1 MTDISRLDH
10 RVPAACRT
18 LAQWLL
24 YVGLVL
30 AAVMLMI
37 LGRANGQVMERM
49 RIQVVDVLAPIID
62 MMSLPVDAVVV
73 AAQTIRAWTALA
85 EDNAALRHDRDR
97 LLGWKDV
104 ALRLEAENAQLRQLL
119 HFVADPQTRTVG
131 ARVVADN
138 GGAFARSL
146 IVAAGRH
153 HGVGK
158 GHAVLNGAGLVGRIA
173 AVAPRSAQVLLVSD
187 LNFRVPVAI
196 GPARIRAIL
205 AGDNSDE
212 PRITHLDP
220 DAFVEV
226 GDRVVTSGDGE
237 AFPDDLPIGTIASID
252 NRTIR
257 VRLFTDASPIEHVR
271 IVDFGLQG
279 IIDEA
284 REALSAAP
292 AGPSGPAAPAAS
304 PPVAAMAGSASR

>member
-37 LGRANGQVMERM
+37 LGRANGQIMERV

-73 AAQTIRAWTALA
+73 AAQTIRTWTALS
-85 EDNAALRHDRDR
+85 EDNAALRHERDR
-97 LLGWKDV
+97 LLAWKDV
-104 ALRLEAENAQLRQLL
+104 ALRLQAENTQLRELL
-119 HFVADPQTRTVG
+119 TFVPEAQTRSIG

-146 IVAAGRH
+146 IVAAGRR

-158 GHAVLNGAGLVGRIA
+158 GHAVLTGSGLVGRIA
-173 AVAPRSAQVLLVSD
+173 VAAGRSSQVLLVSD
-187 LNFRVPVAI
+187 LNFRAPVAI
-196 GPARIRAIL
+196 GPTRIRGIL
-205 AGDNSDE
+205 AGDNSDQ
-212 PRITHLDP
+212 PKITHIDP
-220 DAFVEV
+220 DAMIEI

-237 AFPDDLPIGTIASID
+237 AFPGDLPVGTVAAID
-252 NRTIR
+252 NGVIR
-257 VRLFTDASPIEHVR
+257 VRLFTDESPVEYVR

-284 REALSAAP
+284 RIAGSAAP
-292 AGPSGPAAPAAS
+292 ESAAAAAGGAAAP
-304 PPVAAMAGSASR
+304 

>member
-30 AAVMLMI
+30 TAVMLMI
-37 LGRANGQVMERM
+37 LGRANGQIMERM

-73 AAQTIRAWTALA
+73 AAQTIRAWTALN

-97 LLGWKDV
+97 LLAWKDV
-104 ALRLEAENAQLRQLL
+104 ALRLEAENAPARELVDLV
-119 HFVADPQTRTVG
+119 FEPQTRAVSAG
-131 ARVVADN
+131 VVADS

-146 IVAAGRH
+146 IVSAGRR

-158 GHAVLNGAGLVGRIA
+158 GHAVLTGTGLVGRVA
-173 AVAPRSAQVLLVSD
+173 AAAPRSAQVLLVSD
-187 LNFRVPVAI
+187 LNFRAPVAI
-196 GPARIRAIL
+196 GPMRVRGIL
-205 AGDNSDE
+205 AGDNSDQ
-212 PRITHLDP
+212 PKITHVDP
-220 DAFVEV
+220 DAMIEI

-237 AFPDDLPIGTIASID
+237 AFPSDLPVGTVATID
-252 NRTIR
+252 DGVIR
-257 VRLFTDASPIEHVR
+257 VRLFTDESPVEYVR

-284 REALSAAP
+284 RIAGSPAPESPPAA
-292 AGPSGPAAPAAS
+292 AGGPAAP
-304 PPVAAMAGSASR
+304 

>member
-30 AAVMLMI
+30 TAVMLMI
-37 LGRANGQVMERM
+37 LGRANSQIMERM

-73 AAQTIRAWTALA
+73 AGQTLRAWTALS

-104 ALRLEAENAQLRQLL
+104 ALRLEAENAQLRELL
-119 HFVADPQTRTVG
+119 QFIADPETRTVG

-146 IVAAGRH
+146 IVAAGRR

-158 GHAVLNGAGLVGRIA
+158 GHAVLTGAGLVGRIA
-173 AVAPRSAQVLLVSD
+173 AVATRSAQVLLATD
-187 LNFRVPVAI
+187 LNFRVPVAV

-212 PRITHLDP
+212 PRITHIDP
-220 DAFVEV
+220 DALVEV
-226 GDRVVTSGDGE
+226 GDRVVTSGYGD
-237 AFPDDLPIGTIASID
+237 AFPSDLPVGMIASID
-252 NRTIR
+252 GGTIR
-257 VRLFTDASPIEHVR
+257 VRLFSDAGPVEYVR

-279 IIDEA
+279 IIDDA
-284 REALSAAP
+284 RD
-292 AGPSGPAAPAAS
+292 
-304 PPVAAMAGSASR
+304 AGSASPEAAAAVPAASVAP

>member
-1 MTDISRLDH
+1 LTDISRLDH

-30 AAVMLMI
+30 TAVMLMI
-37 LGRANGQVMERM
+37 LGRANGQIMERM

-73 AAQTIRAWTALA
+73 AAQTIRAWTALS
-85 EDNAALRHDRDR
+85 EDNAALKHDRER
-97 LLGWKDV
+97 LLAWKDV
-104 ALRLEAENAQLRQLL
+104 ALRLEAENAQLRELVHL
-119 HFVADPQTRTVG
+119 VFEPQTRAVS
-131 ARVVADN
+131 ARVVADS

-146 IVAAGRH
+146 IVSAGRR

-158 GHAVLNGAGLVGRIA
+158 GHAVLTGTGLVGRVA
-173 AVAPRSAQVLLVSD
+173 AAAPRSSQVLLVSD
-187 LNFRVPVAI
+187 LNFRAPVAI
-196 GPARIRAIL
+196 GPMRIRGIV
-205 AGDNSDE
+205 AGDNSDQ
-212 PRITHLDP
+212 PKITHVDP
-220 DAFVEV
+220 DAMIEI

-237 AFPDDLPIGTIASID
+237 AFPSDLPVGTVATID
-252 NRTIR
+252 DGVIR
-257 VRLFTDASPIEHVR
+257 VRLFTDESPVEYVQ

-284 REALSAAP
+284 RIAGSPAPESAP
-292 AGPSGPAAPAAS
+292 AAAAGPAAP
-304 PPVAAMAGSASR
+304 

>member
-1 MTDISRLDH
+1 MSRLDH

-18 LAQWLL
+18 LAQWLI

-30 AAVMLMI
+30 TAVMLMI
-37 LGRANGQVMERM
+37 LGRANGQIMERM

-73 AAQTIRAWTALA
+73 AAQTIRAWSALG
-85 EDNAALRHDRDR
+85 EDNAALRHERER

-104 ALRLEAENAQLRQLL
+104 ALRLEAENAELRELL
-119 HFVADPQTRTVG
+119 DFVPEPDARTVG
-131 ARVVADN
+131 ARVVAEG

-146 IVAAGRH
+146 IVAAGRR

-158 GHAVLNGAGLVGRIA
+158 GHAVLTGAGLVGRIG
-173 AVAPRSAQVLLVSD
+173 AVASRSAQVLLVSD

-196 GPARIRAIL
+196 GQGRIRAIL
-205 AGDNSDE
+205 AGDNSDQ
-212 PRITHLDP
+212 PRITHVDP
-220 DAFVEV
+220 DAMIEI

-237 AFPDDLPIGTIASID
+237 AFPADLPVGTIAFID
-252 NRTIR
+252 NGTIR
-257 VRLFTDASPIEHVR
+257 VRLFTDGSPVDAVR

-284 REALSAAP
+284 TA
-292 AGPSGPAAPAAS
+292 
-304 PPVAAMAGSASR
+304 AGSTAGEGKAAATGGMAP

>member
-30 AAVMLMI
+30 TAVMLMI
-37 LGRANGQVMERM
+37 LGRANGQIMERM

-73 AAQTIRAWTALA
+73 AAQTIRAWTALS
-85 EDNAALRHDRDR
+85 EDNDALRHERDR

-104 ALRLEAENAQLRQLL
+104 ALRLEAENAELRDLL
-119 HFVADPQTRTVG
+119 HFVADPEARTVG
-131 ARVVADN
+131 GRVVADN

-146 IVAAGRH
+146 IVAAGRR
-153 HGVGK
+153 HGIGK
-158 GHAVLNGAGLVGRIA
+158 GHAVLTGAGLVGRIV
-173 AVAPRSAQVLLVSD
+173 AVAPRSAQVLLVTD

-196 GPARIRAIL
+196 GPTRTRAIL
-205 AGDNSDE
+205 AGDNSDR
-212 PRITHLDP
+212 PRITHIDP
-220 DAFVEV
+220 EALVEV
-226 GDRVVTSGDGE
+226 GDRVVTSGDGD
-237 AFPDDLPIGTIASID
+237 AFPGDLPVGTIASID
-252 NRTIR
+252 DGTIR
-257 VRLFTDASPIEHVR
+257 VRLFTDASPVDYVR

-284 REALSAAP
+284 RL
-292 AGPSGPAAPAAS
+292 
-304 PPVAAMAGSASR
+304 AGSASPEAAAAAAGSAAP

>member
-1 MTDISRLDH
+1 LTDISRLDH

-30 AAVMLMI
+30 TAVMLMI
-37 LGRANGQVMERM
+37 LGRANGQIMERM

-73 AAQTIRAWTALA
+73 AAQTIRAWTALS

-97 LLGWKDV
+97 LLAWKDV
-104 ALRLEAENAQLRQLL
+104 ALRLEAENARLRELVHL
-119 HFVADPQTRTVG
+119 AAEPQSRAVG
-131 ARVVADN
+131 ARVVADG

-146 IVAAGRH
+146 IVSAGRR

-158 GHAVLNGAGLVGRIA
+158 GHAVLTGTGLVGRIA
-173 AVAPRSAQVLLVSD
+173 AAAPRSSQVLLVTD
-187 LNFRVPVAI
+187 LNSRAPVAI
-196 GPARIRAIL
+196 GAGRVRAIL
-205 AGDNSDE
+205 AGDNSDQ
-212 PRITHLDP
+212 PKIAHVDP
-220 DAFVEV
+220 DAMIEI

-237 AFPDDLPIGTIASID
+237 AFPADLPVGTVATID
-252 NRTIR
+252 DGVIR
-257 VRLFTDASPIEHVR
+257 VRLFTDESPIEYVR

-284 REALSAAP
+284 RIAGTPAADGAAATAAASATAAP
-292 AGPSGPAAPAAS
+292 
-304 PPVAAMAGSASR
+304 

>member
-30 AAVMLMI
+30 TAVMLMI
-37 LGRANGQVMERM
+37 LGRANGQIMERV

-73 AAQTIRAWTALA
+73 AAQTIRAWTALS
-85 EDNAALRHDRDR
+85 EDNAALRHERDR
-97 LLGWKDV
+97 LLAWKDV
-104 ALRLEAENAQLRQLL
+104 ALRLEAQNAELRELL
-119 HFVADPQTRTVG
+119 TFVPEPQTRSVG

-146 IVAAGRH
+146 IVAAGRR

-158 GHAVLNGAGLVGRIA
+158 GHAVLSGSGLVGRIA
-173 AVAPRSAQVLLVSD
+173 VAAGRSAQVLLVSD
-187 LNFRVPVAI
+187 LNFRAPVAI
-196 GPARIRAIL
+196 GPSRIRGIL
-205 AGDNSDE
+205 AGDNSDQ
-212 PRITHLDP
+212 PKITHIDP
-220 DAFVEV
+220 DAMIEI

-237 AFPDDLPIGTIASID
+237 AFPADLPVGTVAAID
-252 NRTIR
+252 NGVIR
-257 VRLFTDASPIEHVR
+257 VRLFTDESPVEYVR

-284 REALSAAP
+284 RVAGSAAP
-292 AGPSGPAAPAAS
+292 EGPAAAAGG
-304 PPVAAMAGSASR
+304 AAAP

>member
-30 AAVMLMI
+30 TAVMLMI
-37 LGRANGQVMERM
+37 LGRANGQIMERM

-73 AAQTIRAWTALA
+73 AAQTIRAWTALN

-97 LLGWKDV
+97 LLAWKDV
-104 ALRLEAENAQLRQLL
+104 ALRLEAENAQLRELVHL
-119 HFVADPQTRTVG
+119 AAEPQSRAVG
-131 ARVVADN
+131 ARVVADG

-146 IVAAGRH
+146 IVSAGRR

-158 GHAVLNGAGLVGRIA
+158 GHAVLTGTGLVGRIA
-173 AVAPRSAQVLLVSD
+173 AAAPRSSQVLLVTD
-187 LNFRVPVAI
+187 LNFRAPVAI
-196 GPARIRAIL
+196 GAGRVRAIL
-205 AGDNSDE
+205 AGDNSDQ
-212 PRITHLDP
+212 PKIAHVDP
-220 DAFVEV
+220 DAMIEI

-237 AFPDDLPIGTIASID
+237 AFPADLPVGTVATID
-252 NRTIR
+252 DGVIR
-257 VRLFTDASPIEHVR
+257 VRLFTDESPIEYVR
-271 IVDFGLQG
+271 IIDFGLQG

-284 REALSAAP
+284 RIAGKPAADGAAATTAASATAAP
-292 AGPSGPAAPAAS
+292 
-304 PPVAAMAGSASR
+304 

>member
-30 AAVMLMI
+30 TAVMLMI
-37 LGRANGQVMERM
+37 LGRANGQIMERM

-73 AAQTIRAWTALA
+73 AAQTIRAWTALS
-85 EDNAALRHDRDR
+85 EDNAALKHDRER
-97 LLGWKDV
+97 LLAWKDV
-104 ALRLEAENAQLRQLL
+104 ALRLEAENAQLRELVHL
-119 HFVADPQTRTVG
+119 VFEPQTRAVS
-131 ARVVADN
+131 ARVVADS

-146 IVAAGRH
+146 IVSAGRR

-158 GHAVLNGAGLVGRIA
+158 GHAVLTGTGLVGRVA
-173 AVAPRSAQVLLVSD
+173 AAAPRSSQVLLVSD
-187 LNFRVPVAI
+187 LNFRAPVAI
-196 GPARIRAIL
+196 GPMRIRGIL
-205 AGDNSDE
+205 AGDNSDQ
-212 PRITHLDP
+212 PKITHVDP
-220 DAFVEV
+220 DAMIEI

-237 AFPDDLPIGTIASID
+237 AFPSDLPVGTVATID
-252 NRTIR
+252 DGVIR
-257 VRLFTDASPIEHVR
+257 VRLFTDESPVEYVQ

-284 REALSAAP
+284 RIAGSPAPESAP
-292 AGPSGPAAPAAS
+292 AAAAGPAAP
-304 PPVAAMAGSASR
+304 

>member
-30 AAVMLMI
+30 TAVMLMI
-37 LGRANGQVMERM
+37 LGRANGQIMERM

-73 AAQTIRAWTALA
+73 AAQTIRAWTALS
-85 EDNAALRHDRDR
+85 EDNAALRHDRER
-97 LLGWKDV
+97 LLAWKDV
-104 ALRLEAENAQLRQLL
+104 ALRLEAENAQLRELVHL
-119 HFVADPQTRTVG
+119 VFEPQTRAVS
-131 ARVVADN
+131 ARVVADS

-146 IVAAGRH
+146 IVSAGRR

-158 GHAVLNGAGLVGRIA
+158 GHAVLTGSGLVGRVA
-173 AVAPRSAQVLLVSD
+173 AAAPRSSQVLLVSD
-187 LNFRVPVAI
+187 LNFRAPVAI
-196 GPARIRAIL
+196 GPMRIRGIL
-205 AGDNSDE
+205 AGDNSDQ
-212 PRITHLDP
+212 PKITHVDP
-220 DAFVEV
+220 DAMIEI

-237 AFPDDLPIGTIASID
+237 AFPSDLPVGTVATID
-252 NRTIR
+252 DGVIR
-257 VRLFTDASPIEHVR
+257 VRLFTDESPVEYVQ

-284 REALSAAP
+284 RVAGSPTVESEPAAAAGSAAP
-292 AGPSGPAAPAAS
+292 
-304 PPVAAMAGSASR
+304 

>member
-30 AAVMLMI
+30 TAVMLMI
-37 LGRANGQVMERM
+37 LGRANGQIMERM

-73 AAQTIRAWTALA
+73 AAQTIRAWTALS
-85 EDNAALRHDRDR
+85 EDNAALKHDRER
-97 LLGWKDV
+97 LLAWKDV
-104 ALRLEAENAQLRQLL
+104 ALRLEAENAQLRELVHL
-119 HFVADPQTRTVG
+119 VFEPQTRAVS
-131 ARVVADN
+131 ARVVADS

-146 IVAAGRH
+146 IVSAGRR

-158 GHAVLNGAGLVGRIA
+158 GHAVLTGTGLVGRVA
-173 AVAPRSAQVLLVSD
+173 AAAPRSSQVLLVSD
-187 LNFRVPVAI
+187 LNFRAPVAI
-196 GPARIRAIL
+196 GPMRIRGIV
-205 AGDNSDE
+205 AGDNSDQ
-212 PRITHLDP
+212 PKITHVDP
-220 DAFVEV
+220 DAMIEI

-237 AFPDDLPIGTIASID
+237 AFPSDLPVGTVATID
-252 NRTIR
+252 DGVIR
-257 VRLFTDASPIEHVR
+257 VRLFTDESPVEYVQ

-284 REALSAAP
+284 RIAGSPAPESAP
-292 AGPSGPAAPAAS
+292 AAAAGPAAP
-304 PPVAAMAGSASR
+304 

>member
-1 MTDISRLDH
+1 LTDISRLDH

-30 AAVMLMI
+30 TAVMLMI
-37 LGRANGQVMERM
+37 LGRANGQIMERM

-73 AAQTIRAWTALA
+73 AAQTIRAWTALS
-85 EDNAALRHDRDR
+85 EDNAALRHDRER
-97 LLGWKDV
+97 LLAWKDV
-104 ALRLEAENAQLRQLL
+104 ALRLEAENAQLRELVHL
-119 HFVADPQTRTVG
+119 VFEPKTRAVS
-131 ARVVADN
+131 ARVVADS

-146 IVAAGRH
+146 IVSAGRR

-158 GHAVLNGAGLVGRIA
+158 GHAVLTGSGLVGRVA
-173 AVAPRSAQVLLVSD
+173 AAAPRSSQVLLVSD
-187 LNFRVPVAI
+187 LNFRAPVAI
-196 GPARIRAIL
+196 GPMRIRGIL
-205 AGDNSDE
+205 AGDNSDQ
-212 PRITHLDP
+212 PKITHVDP
-220 DAFVEV
+220 DAMIEI

-237 AFPDDLPIGTIASID
+237 AFPSDLPVGTVATID
-252 NRTIR
+252 DGVIR
-257 VRLFTDASPIEHVR
+257 VRLFIDESPVEYVQ

-284 REALSAAP
+284 RIAGSPAPEGAPVAA
-292 AGPSGPAAPAAS
+292 AGPAAP
-304 PPVAAMAGSASR
+304 